1 VGGTARA
8 ADPVATIF
16 YQTRCRG
23 ATGHEMRALSASR
36 QSLSITQRVVV
47 FTLREVFIAGGSAEV
62 ATIRGSD
69 TMRSSTGNDR
79 LASGSPGERQLQQR
93 LGTQDRAA
101 RFYQRQVLDHVNEA
115 MARFIARQEMMFVG
129 TSDAEGNCDCTLRAG
144 PPGFIAVL
152 DRRHVA
158 WPEYRGNGVLASRGN
173 MLENPHVALLFI
185 DFVQDTIGLH
195 VNGRAALV
203 DDEELRRAHPDL
215 PSDTV
220 PGRRPEQWVVAE
232 VEEAYIHCAKNI
244 PRLHHH
250 PGDRRLHRP
259 RGKKSDY
266 FIPDPAPSAGPA
278 CAIDPSSFGAEP
290 AHGIEPV
297 GGGDAVG
304 QGAVRAL
311 TLAPPPEAAPAQ
323 RGWRRLIS
331 WRHQG

>member
-1 VGGTARA
+1 
-8 ADPVATIF
+8 
-16 YQTRCRG
+16 
-23 ATGHEMRALSASR
+23 MRALSASR
-36 QSLSITQRVVV
+36 QSLSITQRGVV
-47 FTLREVFIAGGSAEV
+47 FTLREVSIAGAHPEV
-62 ATIRGSD
+62 ATTRGSD
-69 TMRSSTGNDR
+69 TMRSSTGNGR
-79 LASGSPGERQLQQR
+79 LAHGSPGERQLQQH

-101 RFYQRQVLDHVNEA
+101 RFYERQVLDHVNEA
-115 MARFIARQEMMFVG
+115 MERFIARQEMMFVG
-129 TSDAEGNCDCTLRAG
+129 TSDADGNCDCTLRAG

-152 DRRHVA
+152 DRGHVA

-203 DDEELRRAHPDL
+203 ADEELRRAHPDL
-215 PSDTV
+215 PVDTV

-250 PGDRRLHRP
+250 PGDRRLHRS

-266 FIPDPAPSAGPA
+266 FVPEPGPSAEPACGIDPAPAPA
-278 CAIDPSSFGAEP
+278 TTTTMLA
-290 AHGIEPV
+290 
-297 GGGDAVG
+297 GGG
-304 QGAVRAL
+304 RAL
-311 TLAPPPEAAPAQ
+311 TIPPPSAAEPR

-331 WRHQG
+331 WGDRR